1 MIIEKLLKKDSPHIF
16 EMISKNSQ
24 AKQKFKSIESYW
36 KQIETLIQRDLKITL
51 KGGK

>member
-1 MIIEKLLKKDSPHIF
+1 MIIQILQKDNKEIY

-24 AKQKFKSIESYW
+24 AKSKLKQIESYW

>member
-36 KQIETLIQRDLKITL
+36 KQIEQIIKKDFQKTL